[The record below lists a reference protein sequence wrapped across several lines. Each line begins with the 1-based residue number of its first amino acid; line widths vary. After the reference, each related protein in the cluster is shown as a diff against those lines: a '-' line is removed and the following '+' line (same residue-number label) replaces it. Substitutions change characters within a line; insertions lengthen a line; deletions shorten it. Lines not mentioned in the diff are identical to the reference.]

1 MALLRRRKDPH
12 ATGVSPFKAGIIGI
26 AVIALV
32 TFFGFTRY
40 NPLKHPFQLKAA
52 VRSANNLQRNSPVRI
67 AGVNIGKV
75 KKVEAIK
82 GGGAIVTMEIEKPGL
97 PIHKDAQLKIRPRIF
112 LEGNFFVDIQPG
124 TPQSG
129 NLKDGGSIPVNQTDT
144 PVQFGEVLTAL
155 QSDTREDLKD
165 FLREYG
171 QNALGNGQPEG
182 KSDAPTGADYY
193 NQSLD
198 DSPQA
203 LKNASIANEATL
215 GRHPG
220 DLQRVIK
227 EQQKVFKALSTHPEN
242 LKDLVTNLNITA
254 RALSADEGALAEL
267 APTLRDTVV
276 QGRPALASLD
286 AALPTLRAFA
296 RDALPGV
303 RSSESTLRESRP
315 FIRQAR
321 LLVSEEELKGLTRD
335 LRVTIPAIARLN
347 RSTIGLLD
355 ENRAL
360 SACQN
365 QVLLPFAKTPIPDPD
380 FPANSGQPFYKQG
393 PRGFV
398 GLAGESRL
406 FDANSPLFHI
416 QFGTGPTTVVY
427 GDRGESFFAQA
438 PEAPAGS
445 RPIRPNRRPKF
456 RPDIP
461 CETQEPP
468 DINAPGGRPDRSF
481 TPGPGSL
488 IPGVICN
495 IIGGEL
501 IPCPSAKT
509 RGIYEK
515 GKVQLN
521 QITDFFKRQKSG
533 KRTPDPLVGPPQ
545 HFLKQ
550 LDEMGLETT
559 KDGRIREKRS
569 GAAKTENTAA
579 SSEDPA
585 P

>member
-1 MALLRRRKDPH
+1 MAIFNRSKKK
-12 ATGVSPFKAGIIGI
+12 GSGGMSPVKAGAIATVIIL
-26 AVIALV
+26 VAL
-32 TFFGFTRY
+32 FFAFSSY
-40 NPLKHPFQLKAA
+40 NPFHHPYTFTATFK
-52 VRSANNLQRNSPVRI
+52 SANNLKPKSPVRI
-67 AGVNIGKV
+67 AGIEVGMV
-75 KKVEAIK
+75 KKVEPLPD
-82 GGGAIVTMEIEKPGL
+82 GDGAAKVTMTIEKAGL

-124 TPQSG
+124 TPQG
-129 NLKDGGSIPVNQTDT
+129 GVLDDGGNIPINQTDT

-198 DSPQA
+198 DSPEA
-203 LKNASIANEATL
+203 LKNASIANDATL
-215 GRHPG
+215 GQHPG

-227 EQQKVFKALSTHPEN
+227 SQQKVFHALSTHPEN
-242 LKDLVTNLNITA
+242 LKDLVTNLNVTA
-254 RALSADEGALAEL
+254 RALSSDEGALADL
-267 APTLRDTVV
+267 APTLRDLTV

-303 RSSESTLRESRP
+303 RSSEQTLRESRP
-315 FIRQAR
+315 FIHQAR
-321 LLVSEEELKGLTRD
+321 LLVSEDELRGLTRD
-335 LRVTIPAIARLN
+335 LRVTIPAIARVN
-347 RSTIGLLD
+347 RTTIGLLD

-365 QVLLPFAKTPIPDPD
+365 EVLLPFAKTPIPDPD
-380 FPANSGQPFYKQG
+380 FPANSNQPFYKQG

-406 FDANSPLFHI
+406 FDADSPLFHI
-416 QFGTGPTTVVY
+416 NFGTGPTTVVY
-427 GDRGESFFAQA
+427 GDRGEGFFAQA
-438 PEAPAGS
+438 PEAPAGI
-445 RPIRPNRRPKF
+445 RPIRPNSRPSF

-468 DINAPGGRPDRSF
+468 DLNAPGGRPDRSF

-488 IPGVICN
+488 IPGVICD

-509 RGIYEK
+509 R
-515 GKVQLN
+515 KVYDQGQMQLN
-521 QITDFFKRQKSG
+521 QIGDFFKRKRAG
-533 KRTPDPLVGPPQ
+533 KVTPDPLTLTPKVY
-545 HFLKQ
+545 LKK
-550 LDEMGLETT
+550 LDEMGLEST
-559 KDGRIREKRS
+559 KQGHIREKRS
-569 GAAKTENTAA
+569 GPAKPETTSA
-579 SSEDPA
+579 EDTP
-585 P
+585 